1 MCTFVIHLFGLMF
14 TSQVGKATFCP
25 SVLSQEGDLDFIVQ
39 PATQVPQDQG
49 LSSRDA
55 ATSSNWSNGFVSE
68 MQWQNCDV
76 ERQEP
81 KTLQLLDAVEM
92 EIAEVI

>member
-1 MCTFVIHLFGLMF
+1 MF
-14 TSQVGKATFCP
+14 TSQVGNATFCP
-25 SVLSQEGDLDFIVQ
+25 SVLSQEGGLDLVVK

-55 ATSSNWSNGFVSE
+55 ATSSNLSNGFVSE
-68 MQWQNCDV
+68 MQWENCDE
-76 ERQEP
+76 ERQEL